1 MRQFLPGVLLF
12 ALLLPS
18 RVALAQDGALH
29 VYLDEDGKEIV
40 STALHDDLE
49 LVEVILPEHTRPSS
63 SSSQKKLPARMTSYA
78 DIVAQIAPE
87 YGLDVL
93 FVMAVIEAESGFD
106 PDATSPVGAMG
117 LMQIMPSTAKK
128 FGAKDP
134 YDPEQ
139 NVHAGCA
146 LLSRLFERYDQDT
159 ALVLAAYS
167 AGDVHVQKAG
177 GVPSFSVK
185 YIARV
190 IRAHARIKALYE
202 DQTR

>member
-1 MRQFLPGVLLF
+1 MRRLLPGVLFL

-18 RVALAQDGALH
+18 HVALAQDGALH

-40 STALHDDLE
+40 SPAILDELE
-49 LVEVILPEHTRPSS
+49 LVEVILPEKRAVPSS
-63 SSSQKKLPARMTSYA
+63 PKKLPARMTSYA
-78 DIVAQIAPE
+78 EMVARVASE
-87 YGLDVL
+87 HGLDFL
-93 FVMAVIEAESGFD
+93 FVLAVIEAESGFD

-202 DQTR
+202 ERTR